1 MNEDALERL
10 KQQKRPL
17 VKPRTDNL
25 AANEQMVTSSN
36 EQINTRS
43 NEQMVAS
50 SNEQVKHDRQLV
62 EVTRKSILLEN
73 SVEQK
78 LTAFCKQNNII
89 IATWIESAFEHLEQQ
104 PDLMNDVIATAR
116 LKGEERKDSARIRQA
131 QSFSEK
137 LYK

>member
-25 AANEQMVTSSN
+25 ATNEQMVTSSN

-43 NEQMVAS
+43 NEQ
-50 SNEQVKHDRQLV
+50 VKHDKQLV

-104 PDLMNDVIATAR
+104 PDLINDVIATAR

>member
-17 VKPRTDNL
+17 VKPRTDSL
-25 AANEQMVTSSN
+25 AANEQMLASSN
-36 EQINTRS
+36 EQINTS
-43 NEQMVAS
+43 SSSQIVQITNE
-50 SNEQVKHDRQLV
+50 KQLV

-89 IATWIESAFEHLEQQ
+89 IATWIEAAFEHLDQQ
-104 PDLMNDVIATAR
+104 PELMNDVIATAR
-116 LKGEERKDSARIRQA
+116 LRGEERKESARIRQA

-137 LYK
+137 LHK

>member
-25 AANEQMVTSSN
+25 AANEQML
-36 EQINTRS
+36 
-43 NEQMVAS
+43 AS
-50 SNEQVKHDRQLV
+50 SNEQNNTSSSSQVVQITNDKQLV

-78 LTAFCKQNNII
+78 LIAFCKQNNII
-89 IATWIESAFEHLEQQ
+89 IATWIEAAFEHLEQQ
-104 PDLMNDVIATAR
+104 PELMNDVIATAR
-116 LKGEERKDSARIRQA
+116 LRGEKRKDSARIRQA

-137 LYK
+137 LHK

>member
-10 KQQKRPL
+10 KQQKRPS

-25 AANEQMVTSSN
+25 ATNEQMVTSSN

-43 NEQMVAS
+43 NEQ
-50 SNEQVKHDRQLV
+50 VKYDKQLV

-73 SVEQK
+73 SVERK

-104 PDLMNDVIATAR
+104 PDLINDVVATAR

>member
-17 VKPRTDNL
+17 VKPRTDSL
-25 AANEQMVTSSN
+25 AANEQRSASTN
-36 EQINTRS
+36 EQINT
-43 NEQMVAS
+43 S
-50 SNEQVKHDRQLV
+50 SNSQVENHKQLV

-78 LTAFCKQNNII
+78 LTALCKQNNII
-89 IATWIESAFEHLEQQ
+89 IATWIEAAFEHLEQQ
-104 PDLMNDVIATAR
+104 PELMNDVIATAR
-116 LKGEERKDSARIRQA
+116 LRGEERKDSARIRQA

-137 LYK
+137 LHK

>member
-25 AANEQMVTSSN
+25 AANEQMIASSN
-36 EQINTRS
+36 EQVNTR
-43 NEQMVAS
+43 
-50 SNEQVKHDRQLV
+50 SNEQVKHDKQLV

-104 PDLMNDVIATAR
+104 PDLINDVIATAR

>member
-25 AANEQMVTSSN
+25 AANEQMVASSN

-43 NEQMVAS
+43 NEQ
-50 SNEQVKHDRQLV
+50 VKHDKQLV

-104 PDLMNDVIATAR
+104 PDLINDVIATAR

>member
-25 AANEQMVTSSN
+25 AANEQMIASSN
-36 EQINTRS
+36 EQINT
-43 NEQMVAS
+43 S
-50 SNEQVKHDRQLV
+50 SSSQVVQITNDKQLV

-89 IATWIESAFEHLEQQ
+89 IATWIEAAFEHLEQQ

-116 LKGEERKDSARIRQA
+116 SRGEERKDSARIRQA

-137 LYK
+137 LHK

>member
-25 AANEQMVTSSN
+25 AANEQMIASSN
-36 EQINTRS
+36 EQVNTR
-43 NEQMVAS
+43 
-50 SNEQVKHDRQLV
+50 SNEQVKHDKQLV

-104 PDLMNDVIATAR
+104 PDLINDVVATAR

>member
-25 AANEQMVTSSN
+25 AANEQMIASSN
-36 EQINTRS
+36 EQVNTR
-43 NEQMVAS
+43 
-50 SNEQVKHDRQLV
+50 SNEQVKHDKQLV

-104 PDLMNDVIATAR
+104 PDLINDVVATAR

-137 LYK
+137 LHK

>member
-25 AANEQMVTSSN
+25 APNEQTFTSSN
-36 EQINTRS
+36 EQINTS
-43 NEQMVAS
+43 S
-50 SNEQVKHDRQLV
+50 SNQIGQITNDKQLV

-116 LKGEERKDSARIRQA
+116 SRGEERKDSARIRQA

-137 LYK
+137 LHK

>member
-25 AANEQMVTSSN
+25 AANEQMIASSN
-36 EQINTRS
+36 EQINT
-43 NEQMVAS
+43 S
-50 SNEQVKHDRQLV
+50 SSSQVVQITNDKQLV

-89 IATWIESAFEHLEQQ
+89 IATWIEAAFEHLEQQ
-104 PDLMNDVIATAR
+104 PELMNDVIATAR
-116 LKGEERKDSARIRQA
+116 LRGEKRKDSARIRQA

-137 LYK
+137 LHK

>member
-25 AANEQMVTSSN
+25 ATNEQMLASSS
-36 EQINTRS
+36 EQINT
-43 NEQMVAS
+43 S
-50 SNEQVKHDRQLV
+50 SSSQVVQITNDKQLV

-78 LTAFCKQNNII
+78 LTALCKQNNII
-89 IATWIESAFEHLEQQ
+89 IATWIEAAFEHLEQQ
-104 PDLMNDVIATAR
+104 PELMTDVITTAR
-116 LKGEERKDSARIRQA
+116 LRGEERKDSARIRQA

>member
-25 AANEQMVTSSN
+25 ATNEQLVASSN

-43 NEQMVAS
+43 NEQI
-50 SNEQVKHDRQLV
+50 KHDKQLV

-104 PDLMNDVIATAR
+104 PDLINDVIATAR

>member
-25 AANEQMVTSSN
+25 AANEQTSASSN
-36 EQINTRS
+36 EQINI
-43 NEQMVAS
+43 S
-50 SNEQVKHDRQLV
+50 SSSQVVQITNDKQLV

-78 LTAFCKQNNII
+78 LTALCKQNNII
-89 IATWIESAFEHLEQQ
+89 IATWIEAAFEHLEQQ

-116 LKGEERKDSARIRQA
+116 LRGEERKDSARIRQA

-137 LYK
+137 LHK

>member
-25 AANEQMVTSSN
+25 AT
-36 EQINTRS
+36 

-50 SNEQVKHDRQLV
+50 SNEQVNTRSNEQIKHDKQLV

-104 PDLMNDVIATAR
+104 PDLINDVIATAR

>member
-25 AANEQMVTSSN
+25 AANEQMIASSN
-36 EQINTRS
+36 EQINT
-43 NEQMVAS
+43 S
-50 SNEQVKHDRQLV
+50 SSSQVVQITNDKQLV

-89 IATWIESAFEHLEQQ
+89 IATWIEAAFEHLEQQ

-116 LKGEERKDSARIRQA
+116 LRGEERKDSARIRQA

-137 LYK
+137 LHK

>member
-25 AANEQMVTSSN
+25 AANEQMIASSN
-36 EQINTRS
+36 EQINT
-43 NEQMVAS
+43 S
-50 SNEQVKHDRQLV
+50 SSSQVVQITNDKQLV

-89 IATWIESAFEHLEQQ
+89 IATWIEAAFEHLDQQ
-104 PDLMNDVIATAR
+104 PELMNDVIATAR
-116 LKGEERKDSARIRQA
+116 LRGEERKDSARIRQA

-137 LYK
+137 LHK